1 MLPGM
6 RTDVVVV
13 GAGPTG
19 LMLATELGLAGAE
32 VAVVERQAAPSGQS
46 RGGGVNP
53 RTAEVLA
60 MRGLV
65 DAVAARAIPPDGA
78 GAHFAGLPVP
88 LDARPWRTRHPDGLL
103 VPQDRLEEVLEERLR
118 EQGVTVRR
126 RTALAGLDQDDE
138 GVTVRLDGPDGAQR
152 VRAAYLVACDGGHS
166 TVRTLVGAAFPGR
179 AGTMAAVTADVVLAS
194 ASPSVP
200 RSAAH
205 ISTLQRAG
213 GGYWMLLHPLD
224 GDAGATSGYRVVF
237 GAPGRPAPAR
247 DAPVT
252 PDEVAAALS
261 AVHGPETVLGRL
273 RWGTRFS
280 DASRQLTAY
289 RHGRVLFAGDAA
301 HIHPPI
307 GGQGLNLGVQDA
319 VNLGWKLAAT
329 VANRAP
335 DGLLD
340 SYHAERHPVAAR
352 VLATVRA
359 QGVIMNPAPD
369 ADDVRALRDIV
380 ADLARLPDGNRH
392 LAGLMTGL
400 AIRYD
405 LGDDDPLV
413 GRRMIDLSL
422 DTADGLTT
430 VSALLRSGRGL
441 LLDLGADL
449 GPATTRAGVDHVP
462 ARVVDSPVGTELGAE
477 RVLVRPDGYLCWAGS
492 GPDAA
497 PDAALRRWFGA
508 APGLQQG
515 GPAPI
520 PLQHGHLAAIPAR
533 PAP

>member
-1 MLPGM
+1 
-6 RTDVVVV
+6 
-13 GAGPTG
+13 
-19 LMLATELGLAGAE
+19 
-32 VAVVERQAAPSGQS
+32 
-46 RGGGVNP
+46 
-53 RTAEVLA
+53 
-60 MRGLV
+60 
-65 DAVAARAIPPDGA
+65 
-78 GAHFAGLPVP
+78 
-88 LDARPWRTRHPDGLL
+88 
-103 VPQDRLEEVLEERLR
+103 
-118 EQGVTVRR
+118 
-126 RTALAGLDQDDE
+126 
-138 GVTVRLDGPDGAQR
+138 
-152 VRAAYLVACDGGHS
+152 
-166 TVRTLVGAAFPGR
+166 
-179 AGTMAAVTADVVLAS
+179 MAAVTADVVLAS

-224 GDAGATSGYRVVF
+224 GDAGATSGYRVIF

-252 PDEVAAALS
+252 PDEVATALS

-280 DASRQLTAY
+280 DASRQLTAS

-329 VANRAP
+329 VANRAL

-422 DTADGLTT
+422 DTADA
-430 VSALLRSGRGL
+430 S
-441 LLDLGADL
+441 
-449 GPATTRAGVDHVP
+449 
-462 ARVVDSPVGTELGAE
+462 
-477 RVLVRPDGYLCWAGS
+477 RP
-492 GPDAA
+492 
-497 PDAALRRWFGA
+497 
-508 APGLQQG
+508 
-515 GPAPI
+515 
-520 PLQHGHLAAIPAR
+520 
-533 PAP
+533 